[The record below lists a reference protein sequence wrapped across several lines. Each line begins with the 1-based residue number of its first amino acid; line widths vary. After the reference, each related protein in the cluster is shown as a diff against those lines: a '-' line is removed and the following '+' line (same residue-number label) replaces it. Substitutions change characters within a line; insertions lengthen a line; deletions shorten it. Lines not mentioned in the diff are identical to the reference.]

1 MSAEI
6 PSLNVYNGPSYVKII
21 YFTPP
26 LKSTGGFT
34 LKVIDL
40 GGWIRF
46 NPGLNMDLKLHN
58 PSLTNTGM
66 VKIGAYGAR
75 FEW

>member
-1 MSAEI
+1 
-6 PSLNVYNGPSYVKII
+6 
-21 YFTPP
+21 